1 MIGALRKKLL
11 EHFTAIF
18 GISNNKNKEKMM
30 ENRGFWE
37 VLEPIRALC
46 TNKDGHSYIRIG
58 FRELHSEKNYSDDCS
73 KHYSEN
79 YVHGT
84 TFREL

>member
-1 MIGALRKKLL
+1 
-11 EHFTAIF
+11 
-18 GISNNKNKEKMM
+18 M

-58 FRELHSEKNYSDDCS
+58 FRELHSEKNYS
-73 KHYSEN
+73 EN

>member
-37 VLEPIRALC
+37 VLEPI
-46 TNKDGHSYIRIG
+46 G
-58 FRELHSEKNYSDDCS
+58 FRELHSEKKHSDDCS